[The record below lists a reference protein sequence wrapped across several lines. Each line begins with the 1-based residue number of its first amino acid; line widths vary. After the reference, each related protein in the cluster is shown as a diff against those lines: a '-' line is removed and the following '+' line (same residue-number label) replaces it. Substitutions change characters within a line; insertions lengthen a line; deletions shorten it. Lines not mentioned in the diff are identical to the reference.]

1 MEKRTKTAFFHA
13 IKEHFAT
20 FLLVDLPLVDPFSFW
35 IFYIWSLSNLKK
47 NLKIYVL
54 YFAQ

>member
-1 MEKRTKTAFFHA
+1 MKKEQKQKFFFLN
-13 IKEHFAT
+13 KEHFAT
-20 FLLVDLPLVDPFSFW
+20 FLLVDLPLVDPFLLLNF
-35 IFYIWSLSNLKK
+35 LNLKPLQSQK